1 MSSVVNLPGTHSA
14 PAPLSPSLSTA
25 SSPSSPVASPASLS
39 AAHDGQSTQ
48 PVPPAQ
54 GERDARTRT
63 QSHAPGYASSRN
75 PLRTQVQAPAVGA
88 EATSR
93 SAFVPLLLGGLAVLG
108 WLGFQVWQFNVERQ
122 ALQAAYASQQQTV
135 DGAAKLR
142 ASLDTLAA
150 DTQRLA
156 DAGNPNARTL
166 VEELKKRG
174 VTINTTPANTTPSS
188 AAPAAPAAR

>member
-1 MSSVVNLPGTHSA
+1 M
-14 PAPLSPSLSTA
+14 
-25 SSPSSPVASPASLS
+25 
-39 AAHDGQSTQ
+39 
-48 PVPPAQ
+48 PPAQ

-108 WLGFQVWQFNVERQ
+108 WLGFQAQQLYAERQ

-135 DGAAKLR
+135 DNSAKLR

-156 DAGNPNARTL
+156 DAGNPNARAL
-166 VEELKKRG
+166 VDELKKRG
-174 VTINTTPANTTPSS
+174 VTINPAST
-188 AAPAAPAAR
+188 PAAPAPATTPAVPAAR

>member
-1 MSSVVNLPGTHSA
+1 M
-14 PAPLSPSLSTA
+14 PLGS
-25 SSPSSPVASPASLS
+25 
-39 AAHDGQSTQ
+39 
-48 PVPPAQ
+48 

-108 WLGFQVWQFNVERQ
+108 WLGFQAQQLYAERH
-122 ALQAAYASQQQTV
+122 ALQTAYASQQQTV
-135 DGAAKLR
+135 DNSAKLR

-156 DAGNPNARTL
+156 DAGNPNARAL
-166 VEELKKRG
+166 VDELKKRG
-174 VTINTTPANTTPSS
+174 VTINPASTPAVPAPGT
-188 AAPAAPAAR
+188 APAVAR